1 MKEQKQADSRKGADT
16 VKIFQ
21 IESIDI
27 KDNIVL
33 QKLLVS

>member
-1 MKEQKQADSRKGADT
+1 MREQKQVDTCKSVDT
-16 VKIFQ
+16 VKLFQ